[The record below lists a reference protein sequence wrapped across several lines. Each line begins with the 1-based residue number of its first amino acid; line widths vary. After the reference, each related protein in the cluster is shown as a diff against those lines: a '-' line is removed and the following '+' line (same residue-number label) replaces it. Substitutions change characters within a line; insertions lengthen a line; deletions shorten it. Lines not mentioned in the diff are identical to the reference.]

1 MWSESEEEEETDPFY
16 SLPVLV
22 ETLLLPGHLP
32 VKVFTRG
39 HLLHTPPLTGLTV
52 FQ

>member
-1 MWSESEEEEETDPFY
+1 MWSESEEEEEEEETDPFY

-32 VKVFTRG
+32 I
-39 HLLHTPPLTGLTV
+39 
-52 FQ
+52 